1 MIERLQRLLAKDG
14 GRSKLSKWYHLCP
27 RRTIVAMLKLH
38 AGPGLVRQLVNL
50 AFLRPAGGK
59 SMFTRAVLDAINV
72 KEAEKQH
79 KAAAKQLTPAVIAK
93 LGAYVKEGDKVKT
106 KGAKGKEAS
115 RKASH
120 SGMAQQQ
127 SLHESQ
133 LRMLLSSDVGGTP
146 PLGGRAFEALDADD
160 FANMQSLVY
169 ARS

>member
-1 MIERLQRLLAKDG
+1 
-14 GRSKLSKWYHLCP
+14 
-27 RRTIVAMLKLH
+27 MLKLH

-79 KAAAKQLTPAVIAK
+79 KAAAKQLTPAVVAK
-93 LGAYVKEGDKVKT
+93 LGAYVQEGDAKKKK
-106 KGAKGKEAS
+106 KGAAKGSKGQAAG

-133 LRMLLSSDVGGTP
+133 LRMLLSSDVGGAP
-146 PLGGRAFEALDADD
+146 PLGGRAFEALDAAD
-160 FANMQSLVY
+160 FANMHALVY
-169 ARS
+169 VRSRCLVLSRLLLLLLLLLLILILLLTH